1 MPIDTELIALL
12 TGIIGAAL
20 ALLYKWLEQKFT
32 NMPSLSDVIDYTMA
46 VVTAARENHDLP
58 DNPARLRWAM
68 EKLQKYLDAKGISRY
83 FDARA
88 LVEYALELLKD
99 RAPGFG
105 FNRE

>member
-1 MPIDTELIALL
+1 MPIDNELIALL
-12 TGIIGAAL
+12 TGVVGALL
-20 ALLYKWLEQKFT
+20 ALLYKWLEGKFV
-32 NMPSLSDVIDYTMA
+32 NMPSFSEVVDIALSI
-46 VVTAARENHDLP
+46 VTAARENHDLP
-58 DNPARLRWAM
+58 DNPARLQWAM

-105 FNRE
+105 FDRE